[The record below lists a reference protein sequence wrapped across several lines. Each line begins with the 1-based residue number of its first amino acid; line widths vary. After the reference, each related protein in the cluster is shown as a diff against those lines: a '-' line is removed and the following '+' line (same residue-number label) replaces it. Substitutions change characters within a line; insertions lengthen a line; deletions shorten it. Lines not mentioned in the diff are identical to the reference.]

1 MIFISSFAYISNCLD
16 FTLNYIVS
24 VLALNLVDGIIFSK
38 IFGLLMLAVWG
49 GGGGGGLSEKLW
61 NESQGFFAG
70 SRFTVCDRSLKAIKR
85 SKEYFCL
92 TGILAA
98 WSGLFVSQKVA
109 VFRADFWDNLYIG
122 CFFESHDC
130 IFH

>member
-49 GGGGGGLSEKLW
+49 GGGRGIV
-61 NESQGFFAG
+61 
-70 SRFTVCDRSLKAIKR
+70 RKAL
-85 SKEYFCL
+85 E
-92 TGILAA
+92 
-98 WSGLFVSQKVA
+98 
-109 VFRADFWDNLYIG
+109 
-122 CFFESHDC
+122 
-130 IFH
+130 

>member
-49 GGGGGGLSEKLW
+49 GGGEGDCQKSFGMNLKVFLQAAGLQSVIE
-61 NESQGFFAG
+61 
-70 SRFTVCDRSLKAIKR
+70 V
-85 SKEYFCL
+85 
-92 TGILAA
+92 
-98 WSGLFVSQKVA
+98 
-109 VFRADFWDNLYIG
+109 
-122 CFFESHDC
+122 
-130 IFH
+130 